1 MKYFENMKDEIKN
14 DFEFIDE
21 SIITQSHCIVNPI
34 KEKHNNC
41 VIIGIHIRRGD
52 VTINEKSTEMFL
64 YNALNEYQDIK
75 NKVFFVFSGG
85 NHNNDNSNDLEWCK
99 NMIESN
105 FNGIFYFSENFH
117 VLLDF
122 CIMINCCEHL
132 ILTSTSTLGWWAA
145 YLNKNENKRIACQ
158 KKENLC
164 DYWPENYITL

>member
-1 MKYFENMKDEIKN
+1 MKDEIKN

-34 KEKHNNC
+34 KERHNNC

-64 YNALNEYQDIK
+64 HNALNEYQDIE

-117 VLLDF
+117 VLFDF
-122 CIMINCCEHL
+122 CMMINFCEHL
-132 ILTSTSTLGWWAA
+132 ILTSTSTLGWWA
-145 YLNKNENKRIACQ
+145 
-158 KKENLC
+158 
-164 DYWPENYITL
+164 T